1 MALHQAGVDIAVLA
15 LWLGHSST
23 KSTDVYLHADIES
36 KEQALAQTAPP
47 GITPG
52 RYKPPDPL
60 LAFLESL

>member
-1 MALHQAGVDIAVLA
+1 MSDPLSVRSPHCAV
-15 LWLGHSST
+15 T
-23 KSTDVYLHADIES
+23 DIES